1 MLYNYLRGDLMDKVE
16 IGKRINH
23 IRTNI
28 GDSMT
33 AFGERID
40 ANSPIKSGVV
50 SNWENGIQIPN
61 KKRLKRIAEIGN
73 VSVDYILH
81 GSIIHYIYNNLDF
94 EDNNFNLNSP
104 DKETKLY
111 LSELA
116 YSYIKHKE
124 DFESMEYDKYLQL
137 SREYLPSI
145 IDHFEGIAVKALD
158 SLSKKAREML
168 ETKRQSIIIDKYLN
182 GEEITRN
189 DCIKDFPFLENFKN
203 NNFMFPQEIRT
214 NNFDS
219 LSSILKE
226 YFELYNQLPI
236 GDDEKKNQVIRLKEK
251 SLKLGKIFKQEYDY
265 ETSNYVNNDIVEILE
280 NKIPNFSDNK
290 INVINKIEKEI
301 DGKN

>member
-1 MLYNYLRGDLMDKVE
+1 MYDKME
-16 IGKRINH
+16 IGNRIKEIRMKRGE
-23 IRTNI
+23 TQ
-28 GDSMT
+28 SK
-33 AFGERID
+33 FGEKLL
-40 ANSPIKSGVV
+40 ASKGNVAT
-50 SNWENGIQIPN
+50 WEKGTSIPTT
-61 KKRLKRIAEIGN
+61 KRLKQIAELGN
-73 VSVDYILH
+73 VSVDYILY
-81 GSIIHYIYNNLDF
+81 GSIINYIYNNLDF
-94 EDNNFNLNSP
+94 GDESFNLNSP
-104 DKETKLY
+104 DNETKLN

-137 SREYLPSI
+137 SKQYLPSI

-158 SLSKKAREML
+158 SLSKKPREML

-219 LSSILKE
+219 LASILKE

-251 SLKLGKIFKQEYDY
+251 SLKLGEIFKQEYDY

-280 NKIPNFSDNK
+280 NKIPNFSDSK

>member
-1 MLYNYLRGDLMDKVE
+1 MDKVE

-158 SLSKKAREML
+158 SLSKKPREML

>member
-1 MLYNYLRGDLMDKVE
+1 MDKIE

-50 SNWENGIQIPN
+50 SNWENGIQTPN
-61 KKRLKRIAEIGN
+61 KKRLKRIAELGN

-81 GSIIHYIYNNLDF
+81 GSIIQYIYNNLDF
-94 EDNNFNLNSP
+94 EDESFNLNSP
-104 DKETKLY
+104 DNETKLN

-124 DFESMEYDKYLQL
+124 DFENMEYDKYLQL
-137 SREYLPSI
+137 SKQYLPSI

-158 SLSKKAREML
+158 SLSKKTREML

-280 NKIPNFSDNK
+280 NKIPNFSDSK

>member
-1 MLYNYLRGDLMDKVE
+1 
-16 IGKRINH
+16 
-23 IRTNI
+23 
-28 GDSMT
+28 
-33 AFGERID
+33 
-40 ANSPIKSGVV
+40 
-50 SNWENGIQIPN
+50 
-61 KKRLKRIAEIGN
+61 
-73 VSVDYILH
+73 
-81 GSIIHYIYNNLDF
+81 
-94 EDNNFNLNSP
+94 
-104 DKETKLY
+104 
-111 LSELA
+111 
-116 YSYIKHKE
+116 
-124 DFESMEYDKYLQL
+124 MEYDKYLQL
-137 SREYLPSI
+137 SKQYLPSI

-158 SLSKKAREML
+158 SLSKKPREML

-251 SLKLGKIFKQEYDY
+251 SLKLGEIFKQEYDY

-280 NKIPNFSDNK
+280 NKIPNFSDSK

>member
-1 MLYNYLRGDLMDKVE
+1 MYDKME
-16 IGKRINH
+16 IGNRIKEIRMKRGE
-23 IRTNI
+23 TQ
-28 GDSMT
+28 SK
-33 AFGERID
+33 FGEKLL
-40 ANSPIKSGVV
+40 ASKGNVAT
-50 SNWENGIQIPN
+50 WEKGTSIPTT
-61 KKRLKRIAEIGN
+61 KRLKQIAELGN
-73 VSVDYILH
+73 VSVDYILY
-81 GSIIHYIYNNLDF
+81 GSIINYIYNNLDF
-94 EDNNFNLNSP
+94 GDESFNLNSP
-104 DKETKLY
+104 DNETKLN

-137 SREYLPSI
+137 SKQYLPSI

-158 SLSKKAREML
+158 SLSKKPREML

-251 SLKLGKIFKQEYDY
+251 SLKLGEIFKQEYDY

-280 NKIPNFSDNK
+280 NKIPNFSDSK